1 MTETILSWLG
11 WNTNGFPGEH
21 SVSDKSSACGRGIH
35 RVKELKHSTLSAFSY
50 FVLKTRAR
58 EGRKEVGRDRKGGTR
73 KRGSTC
79 PKRGRRLHW
88 VPCENFPLLCMLFIK
103 SRYSS
108 LLLRVRGGLR
118 PGDVCVCVCVCVSHG
133 APEVKNLPANAPDL
147 READFRVRPCNAGD
161 LGSIPRFDLQD
172 DPLEE
177 GMATHSSILAWRIPC
192 TEEPGGM
199 HSIAVKRSESHSVAS
214 DSLWRHRRYSLWK
227 SPGIAESDTNDVT

>member
-21 SVSDKSSACGRGIH
+21 SVSDKSSACGRGTP

-118 PGDVCVCVCVCVSHG
+118 PGDVCVCVCVCVFPMG
-133 APEVKNLPANAPDL
+133 
-147 READFRVRPCNAGD
+147 RQR
-161 LGSIPRFDLQD
+161 
-172 DPLEE
+172 
-177 GMATHSSILAWRIPC
+177 
-192 TEEPGGM
+192 
-199 HSIAVKRSESHSVAS
+199 
-214 DSLWRHRRYSLWK
+214 
-227 SPGIAESDTNDVT
+227 